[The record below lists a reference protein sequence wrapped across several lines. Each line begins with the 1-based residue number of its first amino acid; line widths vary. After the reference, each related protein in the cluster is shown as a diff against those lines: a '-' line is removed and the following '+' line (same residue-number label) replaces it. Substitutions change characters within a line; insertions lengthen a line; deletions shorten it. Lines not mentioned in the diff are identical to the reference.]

1 MKTNLRTFIK
11 HTAKDFHN
19 QSVNPPV
26 VRASTI
32 IFKNLQEI
40 EKAEKKY
47 LKNPR
52 SGNFNYGRQGTPTT
66 YALQKVLQEMEEC
79 YKVYLTPTGFGAVFL
94 AVLSVVQ
101 PGDEILVTD
110 SVYSPTRLLTQ
121 DYLKKFNIKS
131 IFYNPLNLNDLK
143 NKISK
148 KTKLIFVENPGSN
161 TFEFQDLKKIITLA
175 KKNNIFTAID
185 NTWATP
191 YLLKPI
197 KLGFDMSIVSA
208 TKYYSGH
215 SDVMGGSLAIN
226 KKVFKLV
233 EPTNRVSGLRLSP
246 DEAYLVLRGIR
257 TLDVRLDKHH
267 LNALKV
273 ANFLS
278 KHKKIL
284 NVYYPYK
291 KKSQNYKMWKKYY
304 SGASGLMGL
313 KVKSKNKKTVKN
325 FINSLKLFGYGY
337 SWGGFESLA
346 LYQSQRQLGARN
358 YTNLKKNE
366 HIIRLHIGLEDPKDI
381 INDLK
386 QGLKKIKES
395 NGKVFPKQK
404 CIHYFN
410 SLLPSCNYC
419 PRYTPNFWAILF

>member
-1 MKTNLRTFIK
+1 MDIALLIKYQYYMKTNLRTFIK

-143 NKISK
+143 NKVSK

-215 SDVMGGSLAIN
+215 SDVMGGSLAVN
-226 KKVFKLV
+226 KRVFPKVKIA
-233 EPTNRVSGLRLSP
+233 EKITGLRLGP
-246 DEAYLVLRGIR
+246 DDAYLITRGLR
-257 TLDVRLDKHH
+257 TLDVRLDRHSE
-267 LNALKV
+267 NAKKV
-273 ANFLS
+273 AAFLS
-278 KHKKIL
+278 KNKKIKL
-284 NVYYPYK
+284 LYPYK
-291 KKSQNYKMWKKYY
+291 KDSFNFRMWKKYY

-313 KVKSKNKKTVKN
+313 KIKSRNINSVRKFV
-325 FINSLKLFGYGY
+325 NSLKLFGYGY

-346 LYQSQRQLGARN
+346 LHQEFRETGNRKYM
-358 YTNLKKNE
+358 NLAKDE
-366 HIIRLHIGLEDPKDI
+366 HLVRLHIGLEDP
-381 INDLK
+381 NDLIADIK
-386 QGLKKIKES
+386 QALR
-395 NGKVFPKQK
+395 
-404 CIHYFN
+404 H
-410 SLLPSCNYC
+410 L
-419 PRYTPNFWAILF
+419 R